1 MGRRDMEVGDA
12 VAVNDNGCKGIG
24 FVVASSDDPE
34 KTGGVGA
41 AGRTAYLIRWV
52 LGKNLQHGTT
62 MGARGESW
70 LNDDPKRIR
79 IDGVQGYTMPKR
91 FMGRNVARLCKGDNE
106 FIGLPA
112 PHDASMRMPMVRLA
126 AVSVVC
132 VLSIVLSLVFVR
144 NREQTRLPMQQS
156 VSAESSIDGGDAG
169 IPGSGADNPYYY
181 DESSG
186 WTQED
191 SNEGSAQ
198 SDTNTADSADDS
210 GATAGNSGFD
220 PDNIRGT
227 WCRSDGVTCVKITP
241 QTEGNTSPLVLYTS
255 RMGDLNPL
263 PNGQTTIPLGYV
275 HQDNPNTSSGAQ
287 QLITQYTYRIDCE
300 VWAQYYNNVACDGE
314 AVHTVDMS
322 LPDVPRS
329 GIKFV
334 QRPLSVTRVISTSD
348 SPIEGLD
355 DSNPPTRAVY
365 LVVEPYGGRAADSVS
380 DDTVFYWRSY

>member
-1 MGRRDMEVGDA
+1 MVQKRWRDLRQDHAADRRQYLSSRVGY
-12 VAVNDNGCKGIG
+12 VAD
-24 FVVASSDDPE
+24 
-34 KTGGVGA
+34 
-41 AGRTAYLIRWV
+41 
-52 LGKNLQHGTT
+52 
-62 MGARGESW
+62 
-70 LNDDPKRIR
+70 
-79 IDGVQGYTMPKR
+79 
-91 FMGRNVARLCKGDNE
+91 
-106 FIGLPA
+106 
-112 PHDASMRMPMVRLA
+112 
-126 AVSVVC
+126 
-132 VLSIVLSLVFVR
+132 
-144 NREQTRLPMQQS
+144 
-156 VSAESSIDGGDAG
+156 
-169 IPGSGADNPYYY
+169 
-181 DESSG
+181 
-186 WTQED
+186 
-191 SNEGSAQ
+191 
-198 SDTNTADSADDS
+198 
-210 GATAGNSGFD
+210 
-220 PDNIRGT
+220 
-227 WCRSDGVTCVKITP
+227 
-241 QTEGNTSPLVLYTS
+241 
-255 RMGDLNPL
+255 GDLNPL